1 MPTKNY
7 CEGCMGAAFGDC
19 DTCRH
24 FALKADDDKSGMTA
38 YEADYWVAE
47 IRRPGSNVTVPVGI
61 RLWAPSTYEQALRE
75 ALYIVATCEPGDTIV
90 RVHKLEYIEQSFEKV
105 GSLIIPKIDFCR
117 RHNET
122 INS

>member
-1 MPTKNY
+1 MPNKNY

-19 DTCRH
+19 DTCRRFDPQH
-24 FALKADDDKSGMTA
+24 NETA
-38 YEADYWVAE
+38 YEADYWVAD
-47 IRRPGSNVTVPVGI
+47 IRRPGSNVIMSVGI

-75 ALYIVATCEPGDTIV
+75 ALYMVAVCEPGDTIV

-105 GSLIIPKIDFCR
+105 GPFVIPKIDFCR